1 MQDEHSCSAT
11 SIGDTYPLAVT
22 TMPTSLKGF
31 SLQNRLEVI
40 VALTEVADVHDGVE
54 PGLEEDED
62 SEELVDVDVVVER
75 KEESEPELSE
85 FGDHVAVNEQEDQA
99 GVE

>member
-1 MQDEHSCSAT
+1 M
-11 SIGDTYPLAVT
+11 
-22 TMPTSLKGF
+22 
-31 SLQNRLEVI
+31 
-40 VALTEVADVHDGVE
+40 ALTEVADVHDGVE

-75 KEESEPELSE
+75 KEESEPELSK

>member
-1 MQDEHSCSAT
+1 M
-11 SIGDTYPLAVT
+11 
-22 TMPTSLKGF
+22 
-31 SLQNRLEVI
+31 
-40 VALTEVADVHDGVE
+40 ALTEVADVHDGVE

-75 KEESEPELSE
+75 EEESEPELSE